1 MAPEVAQVMP
11 YGLSADVYS
20 FGILMWEMLTLKAAF
35 EGYTRE
41 KHYKEVVVEGK
52 RPKLSKS
59 WPFVVQNFIDRC
71 WDETPS
77 KRPTFQAVCE
87 LIKFDLPGDQV
98 DFSCRSRESIRRS
111 YRSTTHAGL
120 GKISGNSIEG
130 DKVVESDSPSHSDSL
145 SVSIRIKVEAKSP
158 YAGKSEG
165 GRMS

>member
-20 FGILMWEMLTLKAAF
+20 FSILMWEMLTLKTAF

-59 WPFVVQNFIDRC
+59 WPFVVQNLIDRC
-71 WDETPS
+71 WDKTPS

-98 DFSCRSRESIRRS
+98 DFSYRSRESIRRS

-145 SVSIRIKVEAKSP
+145 SVSIRIKVGTKSP
-158 YAGKSEG
+158 YG
-165 GRMS
+165 

>member
-71 WDETPS
+71 WDEKPL

-87 LIKFDLPGDQV
+87 LIKIDLPGDQV
-98 DFSCRSRESIRRS
+98 DRSIRRS
-111 YRSTTHAGL
+111 YRSTYGP

-145 SVSIRIKVEAKSP
+145 SVSIRIKVGTKSP

-165 GRMS
+165 GSMS